1 MCGSATKSKPYAIK
15 IIFFLGGFLMDKAK
29 KSYTY
34 QDVEEDEIKL
44 FGTFKMPSPPQ
55 PQNKISWEYY
65 QFCFDTIFASQN
77 KKTPS

>member
-1 MCGSATKSKPYAIK
+1 
-15 IIFFLGGFLMDKAK
+15 MDKAK

-34 QDVEEDEIKL
+34 QDVEEDDIKL
-44 FGTFKMPSPPQ
+44 FDTFKMPSSPQ

-65 QFCFDTIFASQN
+65 QFCFDNIFASQN